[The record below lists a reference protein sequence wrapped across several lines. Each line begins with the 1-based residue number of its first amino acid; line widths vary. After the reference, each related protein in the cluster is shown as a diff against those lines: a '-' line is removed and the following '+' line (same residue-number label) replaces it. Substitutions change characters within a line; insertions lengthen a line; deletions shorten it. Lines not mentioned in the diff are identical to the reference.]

1 MMKNLNKYIFA
12 LLALISL
19 SFGQVSKGT
28 KTIDGGLAIL
38 AADGDNVTMIDLSIG
53 QFLTDNFLIEGAV
66 EYLNNAD
73 KSATSFALAGSYFM
87 NERTYASL
95 GMIIP
100 EEGDEE
106 LTVSLGM
113 LSPFMMSE
121 NVYLNP
127 SLGYLT
133 DSEIFTL
140 TIGLRL
146 FF

>member
-66 EYLNNAD
+66 EYLNAD
-73 KSATSFALAGSYFM
+73 ESATSFALAGSYFM